1 MHPMYGMSTKLS
13 LQGNDPN
20 MAQTGMSCLK
30 SQVKPLCYSP
40 QQIQQAYGV
49 SPLLQQG
56 VTGKG
61 RIITIISAFQDP
73 TVKQDLHLFDQLF
86 GLRDPQLNILAPFG
100 LNAFNPNDPLQK
112 SFAVEIGLDVEW
124 AHAMA
129 PGATI
134 DLILGN
140 VPQQTLQGELTGLLQ
155 ATGYA
160 VEHSLGSVISQS
172 FGVGETCVGTAL
184 LQQAHRIFQQAQAQH
199 QTVLASVGDTG
210 SGVVHCD
217 ANGQPV
223 TLAQGANYPA
233 SEPLVTGVGGTTL
246 LLSPARRYLS
256 ETAWNEAQQG
266 AGATGGAPSSI
277 FAQPAFQ
284 QQSVQSTQRVA
295 SDLSLDADPLT
306 GVVIVSSQIMPGT
319 PVVMPVGGTS
329 VGSPVAAG
337 MVALFDQAAGRRL
350 GFLNKALYMIGQS
363 TLYTQAFHDI
373 QTGNN
378 VFVFQDNNGNVVTVP
393 GFRAGIGWDAPTGL
407 GTPNAAN
414 LAKVL
419 TSFL

>member
-1 MHPMYGMSTKLS
+1 
-13 LQGNDPN
+13 
-20 MAQTGMSCLK
+20 
-30 SQVKPLCYSP
+30 
-40 QQIQQAYGV
+40 
-49 SPLLQQG
+49 
-56 VTGKG
+56 
-61 RIITIISAFQDP
+61 
-73 TVKQDLHLFDQLF
+73 
-86 GLRDPQLNILAPFG
+86 
-100 LNAFNPNDPLQK
+100 
-112 SFAVEIGLDVEW
+112 
-124 AHAMA
+124 
-129 PGATI
+129 
-134 DLILGN
+134 
-140 VPQQTLQGELTGLLQ
+140 LTGLLQ
-155 ATGYA
+155 ASGYA

-172 FGVGETCVGTAL
+172 FGVGETCV
-184 LQQAHRIFQQAQAQH
+184 
-199 QTVLASVGDTG
+199 
-210 SGVVHCD
+210 
-217 ANGQPV
+217 
-223 TLAQGANYPA
+223 
-233 SEPLVTGVGGTTL
+233 GTTL

-393 GFRAGIGWDAPTGL
+393 GFRASIGWDAPTVL